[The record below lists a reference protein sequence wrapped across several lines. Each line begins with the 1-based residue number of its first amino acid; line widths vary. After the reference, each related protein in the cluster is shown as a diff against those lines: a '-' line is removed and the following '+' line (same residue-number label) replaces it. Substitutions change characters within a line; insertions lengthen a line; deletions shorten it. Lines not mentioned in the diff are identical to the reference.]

1 MPEARVIG
9 LPETPA
15 GGLLASGVEQL
26 APRAA
31 CCSAVLA
38 GGSVILDA
46 LAMDVVLQVPRF
58 DQPVLLTPHAGG
70 PAGLSGPG
78 NPARNSV
85 GHVRPL
91 TSSPLPTRRRRLES
105 VPGFIV
111 RPGPLPS
118 DAF

>member
-85 GHVRPL
+85 GHARSL